1 MSKKSKQLEKR
12 LKKMGKVAIAFSG
25 GVDSAFLISAAV
37 KALGAENVLAVI
49 VDSQFVSRDEIENAI
64 SYCVAEEVPYK
75 IARMD
80 ALASFQ
86 NNPPNRCYLCKL
98 GIFKLVKQEATK
110 AGIETVL
117 EGSNLDDVSDYR
129 PGMKAIE
136 ELDIKSPLLDA
147 KLTKKEIRELSH
159 EMDLVTWDKPSSPC
173 LATRF
178 VFGEPITQ
186 ERLNMVD
193 AAEKYL
199 LDSGFEQ
206 VRVRTHGDGE
216 NTLARIEVGE
226 EDFPKLDDPAMR
238 KSVSEKL
245 KKLGY
250 AYVAFDALGY
260 RRGSMNVKL
269 PLTREEISSRMS
281 GTQF

>member
-1 MSKKSKQLEKR
+1 METANKKSKQLEKR
-12 LKKMGKVAIAFSG
+12 LKKLGKVAIAFSG
-25 GVDSAFLISAAV
+25 GVDSAFLLSAAV
-37 KALGAENVLAVI
+37 KTLGAENVLAVI
-49 VDSQFVSRDEIENAI
+49 VDSQFVAREEIESAI
-64 SYCVAEEVPYK
+64 AYCTSEQVPYK

-86 NNPPNRCYLCKL
+86 KNPPNRCYLCKL
-98 GIFKLVKQEATK
+98 GIFKLVKKEAAK

-136 ELDIKSPLLDA
+136 ELEIESPLLDA

-159 EMDLVTWDKPSSPC
+159 EMDLVSWDKPSSPC

-186 ERLNMVD
+186 ERLDMVE
-193 AAEKYL
+193 AAESYL
-199 LDSGFEQ
+199 LDQGFAQ
-206 VRVRTHGDGE
+206 VRVRTHGEGD
-216 NTLARIEVGE
+216 NTLARIEVDE
-226 EDFPKLDDPAMR
+226 SDFSKLENPGIREAI
-238 KSVSEKL
+238 SQKL
-245 KKLGY
+245 KELGY

-260 RRGSMNVKL
+260 RQGSMNG
-269 PLTREEISSRMS
+269 I
-281 GTQF
+281 